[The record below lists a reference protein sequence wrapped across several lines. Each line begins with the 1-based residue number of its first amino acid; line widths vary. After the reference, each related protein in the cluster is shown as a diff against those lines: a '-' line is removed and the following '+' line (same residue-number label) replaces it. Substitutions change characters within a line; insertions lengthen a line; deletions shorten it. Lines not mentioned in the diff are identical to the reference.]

1 MDATAIV
8 RVNISLIIV
17 GSSCRK
23 MVGYYKLLYFSWWIT
38 TYEKYYK
45 KKAARYH
52 HVCLISPISC
62 WHVTRLSRHS
72 VRLMNAENQNTKRK
86 TEIYVFSGFGH
97 DNSRS
102 WERKSTAG
110 RFATGRFCISWVC
123 AWKISSVGKNKV
135 NNWEFCTLKTTSIV
149 VLVKIRRIF
158 FRLEP

>member
-45 KKAARYH
+45 KRLQGIITCVWYHQSAADTSLAFRA
-52 HVCLISPISC
+52 
-62 WHVTRLSRHS
+62 TRSGWWMQKTKIRKEKPKFMYS
-72 VRLMNAENQNTKRK
+72 VALVMTILAAGNENRLLEDLPQADF
-86 TEIYVFSGFGH
+86 VSVG
-97 DNSRS
+97 
-102 WERKSTAG
+102 
-110 RFATGRFCISWVC
+110 C

>member
-45 KKAARYH
+45 KRLQGIITCVWYHQSAADTSLAFR
-52 HVCLISPISC
+52 
-62 WHVTRLSRHS
+62 TTQ

-97 DNSRS
+97 NNSRS

-135 NNWEFCTLKTTSIV
+135 NNWEFCTLKTTSII